1 MAVQTLSV
9 DPSRSMK
16 AATAELETA
25 MVGLGAEMSPAS
37 RRQTALL
44 ASELIAQVAGR
55 DLDHSGGEVEVTLR
69 FRPNRVRLET
79 RGPAMPSATRRF
91 EPEAATNGLAE
102 WGRFVLDRL
111 SDRWGIDDNDH
122 SILWAEIGLAPD
134 HVDR

>member
-1 MAVQTLSV
+1 
-9 DPSRSMK
+9 MK
-16 AATAELETA
+16 AATLELETA

-55 DLDHSGGEVEVTLR
+55 DLDHSDAAVEVTLR

-79 RGPAMPSATRRF
+79 CGPAMPSATRRF
-91 EPEAATNGLAE
+91 EPDAANGLAE

-111 SDRWGIDDNDH
+111 SDRWGIDDKDH
-122 SILWAEIGLAPD
+122 SVLWAEIQLPAAQVNGG
-134 HVDR
+134 